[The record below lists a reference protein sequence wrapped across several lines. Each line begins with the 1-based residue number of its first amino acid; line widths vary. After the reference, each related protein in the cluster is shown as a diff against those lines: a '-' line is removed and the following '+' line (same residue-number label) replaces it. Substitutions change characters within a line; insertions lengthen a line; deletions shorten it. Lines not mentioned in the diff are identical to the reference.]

1 MKYLVMECHEAY
13 AILMD
18 EESRFFHAANLH
30 YTVGQTVT
38 SPILMQN
45 ETAAEEEPEV
55 RGASSRIRRIVMRV
69 SAAAACLL
77 LAAGAGYFHYAQ
89 HYKPES
95 VIVLNTD
102 ADIKMYLN
110 KEGKVVKLKS
120 DNEAGDALLES
131 YDGLRKSKVTVAH
144 ELLAMQ
150 IANGSISDGDT
161 VDLYI
166 SAHTS
171 DDYDAYKSEF
181 ESDIKKLKLH
191 VNVQDLTA
199 HPEITAVTEPA
210 LKPVPDPAAEKPKK
224 PEKPEKPEKPV
235 KPAVEP
241 GQTPPAKPEDPKKPE
256 GREKTE
262 TIQPPKP
269 EDPLKPAAEPPAAPA
284 EKPLTPEQENPDAP
298 KPAAPE
304 KDPKAEGELKPDKPE
319 PDPEHAKPEDPKHAD
334 APKPDDDPLHAEKPA
349 AELKKSAAEPKKP
362 DPPVLPQ
369 APEPH
374 AAEGV
379 GNLSKESPLNET

>member
-144 ELLAMQ
+144 ELLAKQ

-171 DDYDAYKSEF
+171 DEYDAYKSEF

-224 PEKPEKPEKPV
+224 PEKPEKPA

-241 GQTPPAKPEDPKKPE
+241 GQTPPAKPEDPKKPD
-256 GREKTE
+256 GKEKTE

-269 EDPLKPAAEPPAAPA
+269 ADPVKPAVEPPAAPA

-304 KDPKAEGELKPDKPE
+304 KNPKAEGELKPDKPE
-319 PDPEHAKPEDPKHAD
+319 PDPEPAKPEDPKHAD

>member
-38 SPILMQN
+38 SPILMQS

-55 RGASSRIRRIVMRV
+55 RGASARIRRIVMRV

-120 DNEAGDALLES
+120 ENEAGDALLES

-144 ELLAMQ
+144 ELLAKQ

-171 DDYDAYKSEF
+171 DEYDAYKSEF

-199 HPEITAVTEPA
+199 HPEITAVTEPV

-224 PEKPEKPEKPV
+224 PEKPEKPEKP
-235 KPAVEP
+235 AVEP
-241 GQTPPAKPEDPKKPE
+241 GQTPPAKPEDPKKPD
-256 GREKTE
+256 GKEKAE
-262 TIQPPKP
+262 TVQPPKP
-269 EDPLKPAAEPPAAPA
+269 ADPLKPAAEPPAAPA
-284 EKPLTPEQENPDAP
+284 EQPITPEQGTPDTP

-304 KDPKAEGELKPDKPE
+304 KNPKAEGELKPDKPE
-319 PDPEHAKPEDPKHAD
+319 PDPESEKPEDPKHAD
-334 APKPDDDPLHAEKPA
+334 APKPDDDPLHAEKHA

-374 AAEGV
+374 AAEGI

>member
-55 RGASSRIRRIVMRV
+55 RGVSSRIRRIVMRV

-144 ELLAMQ
+144 ELLAKQ
-150 IANGSISDGDT
+150 IANGSISSGDT

-224 PEKPEKPEKPV
+224 PEKPEKPA

-241 GQTPPAKPEDPKKPE
+241 GQTPPAKPEDPKKPD
-256 GREKTE
+256 GKEKTE
-262 TIQPPKP
+262 TVQPPKP
-269 EDPLKPAAEPPAAPA
+269 ADPVKPAVEPPAAPA

-304 KDPKAEGELKPDKPE
+304 KNPKAEGELKPDKPE
-319 PDPEHAKPEDPKHAD
+319 PDPESEKPEDPKHAD

-349 AELKKSAAEPKKP
+349 AELKKPAAEPKKP

-379 GNLSKESPLNET
+379 GNLNKESPLNET

>member
-38 SPILMQN
+38 SPILMQS

-55 RGASSRIRRIVMRV
+55 RGASARIRRIVMRV

-77 LAAGAGYFHYAQ
+77 LAVGAGYFHYAQ

-144 ELLAMQ
+144 ELLAKQ

-171 DDYDAYKSEF
+171 DEYDAYKSEF

-199 HPEITAVTEPA
+199 HPEITAVTEPV

-224 PEKPEKPEKPV
+224 PEKTEKPV

-256 GREKTE
+256 GKEKAE
-262 TIQPPKP
+262 TVQPPKP
-269 EDPLKPAAEPPAAPA
+269 ADPLKPVAEPPAAPA
-284 EKPLTPEQENPDAP
+284 KQPLTPEQENPDTP

-304 KDPKAEGELKPDKPE
+304 KNPKAEGELKPDKPE
-319 PDPEHAKPEDPKHAD
+319 PDPEYEKPEDPKHAD
-334 APKPDDDPLHAEKPA
+334 APKPEDDPLHAEKHA

-374 AAEGV
+374 AAEGI

>member
-38 SPILMQN
+38 SPILMQS

-55 RGASSRIRRIVMRV
+55 RGASARIRRIVMRV

-120 DNEAGDALLES
+120 ENEAGDALLES

-144 ELLAMQ
+144 ELLAKQ

-171 DDYDAYKSEF
+171 DEYDTYKSEF

-199 HPEITAVTEPA
+199 HPEITAVTEPV

-224 PEKPEKPEKPV
+224 PEKTEKPV

-241 GQTPPAKPEDPKKPE
+241 GQTPPARPEDPKQPDGKE
-256 GREKTE
+256 QAE
-262 TIQPPKP
+262 TVQPPKP
-269 EDPLKPAAEPPAAPA
+269 ADPLKPAAEPPAAPA
-284 EKPLTPEQENPDAP
+284 EQPITPEQENPDTP

-304 KDPKAEGELKPDKPE
+304 KNPKAEGELKPDKPE
-319 PDPEHAKPEDPKHAD
+319 PDPESEKPEDPKHAD
-334 APKPDDDPLHAEKPA
+334 APKPDDDPLHAEKHA

-374 AAEGV
+374 AAEGI

>member
-45 ETAAEEEPEV
+45 ETAAAEEPEV
-55 RGASSRIRRIVMRV
+55 RGASARIRRIVMRV

-120 DNEAGDALLES
+120 ENEAGDALLDG

-144 ELLAMQ
+144 ELLAKQ

-199 HPEITAVTEPA
+199 HPEITAMTEPA

-224 PEKPEKPEKPV
+224 PEKPEKPV

-241 GQTPPAKPEDPKKPE
+241 GQTPPAKPENPKKPD
-256 GREKTE
+256 GREKAE

-304 KDPKAEGELKPDKPE
+304 KNPKAEGELKPDKPE
-319 PDPEHAKPEDPKHAD
+319 PDPEPAKPEDPKHAD

-374 AAEGV
+374 AAEGI

>member
-38 SPILMQN
+38 SPILMQS

-55 RGASSRIRRIVMRV
+55 RGASARIRRIVMRV

-144 ELLAMQ
+144 ELLAKQ

-171 DDYDAYKSEF
+171 DEYDAYKSEF

-199 HPEITAVTEPA
+199 HPEITAVTEPV

-224 PEKPEKPEKPV
+224 PEKTEKPE

-241 GQTPPAKPEDPKKPE
+241 GQTPPAKPEDPKKPD
-256 GREKTE
+256 GKEKAE
-262 TIQPPKP
+262 TVQPPKP
-269 EDPLKPAAEPPAAPA
+269 ADPLKPAAEPPAAPA
-284 EKPLTPEQENPDAP
+284 EQPITPEQGTPDTP

-304 KDPKAEGELKPDKPE
+304 KNPKAEGELKPDKPE
-319 PDPEHAKPEDPKHAD
+319 PDPEPAKPEDPKHAD
-334 APKPDDDPLHAEKPA
+334 APKPDDDPLHAEKHA

-374 AAEGV
+374 AAEGI

>member
-55 RGASSRIRRIVMRV
+55 RGASARIRRIVMRV

-120 DNEAGDALLES
+120 ENEAGDALLDG

-144 ELLAMQ
+144 ELLAKQ

-171 DDYDAYKSEF
+171 DDYDVYKSEF

-224 PEKPEKPEKPV
+224 PEKPEKPA

-241 GQTPPAKPEDPKKPE
+241 GQTPPAKPEDPKKPD
-256 GREKTE
+256 GKEKTE
-262 TIQPPKP
+262 TVQPPKP

-284 EKPLTPEQENPDAP
+284 DKPLTPEQENPDAP

-319 PDPEHAKPEDPKHAD
+319 PDPEPAKPEDPKHAD

-374 AAEGV
+374 AAEGI

>member
-38 SPILMQN
+38 SPILMQS

-55 RGASSRIRRIVMRV
+55 RGASARIRRIVMRV

-120 DNEAGDALLES
+120 ENEAGDALLES

-144 ELLAMQ
+144 ELLAKQ

-171 DDYDAYKSEF
+171 DEYDAYKSEF

-224 PEKPEKPEKPV
+224 PEKPEKPV

-241 GQTPPAKPEDPKKPE
+241 GQTPPAKPEDPKKPD
-256 GREKTE
+256 GKEKAE
-262 TIQPPKP
+262 TVQPPKP
-269 EDPLKPAAEPPAAPA
+269 ADPLKPAAEPPAAPA
-284 EKPLTPEQENPDAP
+284 EQPITPEQGTLDTP

-304 KDPKAEGELKPDKPE
+304 KNPKAEGELKPDKPE
-319 PDPEHAKPEDPKHAD
+319 PDPESEKPEDPKHAD
-334 APKPDDDPLHAEKPA
+334 APKPEDDPLHAEKHA

-374 AAEGV
+374 AAEGI

>member
-38 SPILMQN
+38 SPILMQS

-55 RGASSRIRRIVMRV
+55 RGASARIRRIVMRV

-120 DNEAGDALLES
+120 ENEAGDALLES

-144 ELLAMQ
+144 ELLAKQ

-171 DDYDAYKSEF
+171 DEYDTYKSEF

-199 HPEITAVTEPA
+199 HPEITAVTEPV

-224 PEKPEKPEKPV
+224 PEKTEKPV

-241 GQTPPAKPEDPKKPE
+241 GQTPPAKPEDPKKPD
-256 GREKTE
+256 GKEKAE
-262 TIQPPKP
+262 TVQPPKP
-269 EDPLKPAAEPPAAPA
+269 ADPLKPAAEPPAAPA
-284 EKPLTPEQENPDAP
+284 EQPITPEQENPDTP

-304 KDPKAEGELKPDKPE
+304 KNPKAEGELKPDKPE
-319 PDPEHAKPEDPKHAD
+319 PDPESEKPEDPKHAD
-334 APKPDDDPLHAEKPA
+334 APKPDDDPLHAEKHA

-374 AAEGV
+374 AAEGI